1 MKIGHGLIAH
11 LNFVCE
17 VYAAGVGSKQ
27 SVTPNFG
34 EWIELKSC
42 MFDVWYVIVCLLVG
56 LPLG

>member
-27 SVTPNFG
+27 SVTHPTLVN
-34 EWIELKSC
+34 ELSWK
-42 MFDVWYVIVCLLVG
+42 VVCLIFDM
-56 LPLG
+56 